1 LPELIR
7 ITRPGGVIVLTV
19 KTTLWDGGFAAALA
33 MQQTVQTTVQT
44 TVHTVEQ
51 TDPYISMP
59 GEPGTV
65 PSLAVVLR
73 RL

>member
-1 LPELIR
+1 
-7 ITRPGGVIVLTV
+7 V
-19 KTTLWDGGFAAALA
+19 
-33 MQQTVQTTVQT
+33 QQPVQMAVQTG
-44 TVHTVEQ
+44 VHTDVHIVEQ

-73 RL
+73 RV